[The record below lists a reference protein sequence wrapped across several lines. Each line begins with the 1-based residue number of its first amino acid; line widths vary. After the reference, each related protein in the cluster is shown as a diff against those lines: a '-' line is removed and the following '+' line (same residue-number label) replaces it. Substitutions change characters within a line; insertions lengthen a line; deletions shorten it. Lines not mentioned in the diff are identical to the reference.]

1 MRKGLTNI
9 QIMGTFTED
18 RKIKHP
24 IYTKYFFYIKIK
36 KTTIYNLPSIVK
48 KDIKSPGLH
57 YGWHLQTKLIFYT
70 KNKERDHKNQ
80 YTVRK
85 KTDY

>member
-1 MRKGLTNI
+1 M
-9 QIMGTFTED
+9 
-18 RKIKHP
+18 
-24 IYTKYFFYIKIK
+24 
-36 KTTIYNLPSIVK
+36 PSIVK
-48 KDIKSPGLH
+48 KDKKSPGLH

-85 KTDY
+85 KKTTKQQSQGRLLVTEI